1 MTTRWYS
8 SGRRR
13 ICFLV
18 VGIVCIIIIL
28 IPLAPYI
35 ASYSSQPSTPNQWQ
49 MHSSNESE
57 LVPTTREPFYRISYA
72 QSPPR
77 IVMVGSEHVPPY
89 ETPPNDT
96 SPDGSGTSDGNE
108 TAMRESTLR
117 LPEVN
122 DGSGSNRV
130 VSSVSDGHISTNSI
144 ISNNI
149 DNDDVSRTHKLKNG
163 TFEYAYITKLV
174 RPLHQDDL
182 LYESK
187 ADVSDGRRSSQIHA
201 TGAFRSRSSKIWDP
215 HPEYELNAFGV
226 RMHLK
231 LSHDAEFIPKDMKV
245 THFWPNETVRKPEDH
260 DESRWLQGCYYKG
273 SVVGD
278 AQSTVRV
285 SLCEGMH
292 GHIKTTNASFII
304 EPAKNVSS
312 SDASILHRI
321 QRLMADK
328 SNPGNDGRKLPDGSN
343 TPAEDCAVR
352 TDHEAAERLL
362 SIEPTDLH
370 SRNRRSIENFPNN
383 EYTVEVLV
391 VVDNKMERYHGADLK
406 SYVLTLMSI
415 VSSVYADASIGSSMK
430 IAVSHIS
437 YIHHDLNAQIDA
449 TEKGLVGVSASD
461 MLQDFCRF
469 KQSTNIHHDAALLL
483 TREQI
488 CRNPVENNCDTLGLA
503 ELGTIC
509 GKTACAIVQDNGLS
523 ASFTIAHELGHVLG
537 MPHDDDS
544 RCQRYRGDS
553 SGNNRIM
560 SRTID
565 HNTHPWQWSNCSRQ
579 ILSEYFEK
587 NPDNCLLNHPST
599 DLMSPDTTL
608 AGEKFTNNKQC
619 ELVFGNGSKICSY
632 MPTCARLWCSWENE
646 LSGCKTQHMPWADG
660 TECQEGHWCQKG
672 QCVPIDRTA
681 LKPQNGGWSGWSS
694 YDGCSR
700 TCGGGVQK
708 RTRECDSPKP
718 KNGGKFCIGLRIE
731 YRACNTHAC
740 PNSRYNF
747 REEQCHEFH
756 GQHFDVPTLEPN
768 VRWIPKYGTPLADQC
783 KLFCRAE
790 NKSLYFMLREKVID
804 GTPCTFPED
813 SFDMC
818 INGQCRKA
826 GCDYVLNSDAKL
838 DQCGVCN
845 GNNTTCLTVSGQ
857 LYTGTGY
864 TQTKQNSIHKVSP
877 DKSMEFHIPDGSTN
891 INIVH
896 KGYMK
901 DACFLSLMSGNEII
915 FNDPIHPTS
924 HTTKHR
930 LFAGVRLEYTV
941 HGSQERITSTYGR
954 PLKEKLTV
962 RIVRKQNSD
971 KTFHGQVEYHYL
983 VPSTPVGNTQ
993 SNAIYSHHD
1002 YEPYKH
1008 PHHTHYSHHNGNS
1021 VHRLQ
1026 QSVSAPETPY
1036 RWEMGDWLECDHLC
1050 TGKRRRPFVC
1060 RNSDTRQEAKPENC
1074 NHSAKPQDLNEFC
1087 NTECKFE
1094 WESGPI
1100 ECSNAC
1106 GEGFKQVEYLCVK
1119 SYPMELRRNEYVH
1132 EANCLD
1138 IPKPITKR
1146 DSQSTCTGPC
1156 KNATWNYSSWN
1167 KCSCTDG
1174 TQNRTATCLSDPNGF
1189 QIDDAYCEVK
1199 ERKVVLQSCDA
1210 EEQECATW
1218 VAGELTPCSVTCGE
1232 GQRAYALQCMLKN
1245 VSVNAALCGTRPVPV
1260 ILNCTMPPC
1269 DQKQMPNTQYSSFRN
1284 DVQPNQ
1290 SMKNGNYQPN
1300 AESGPVPRGQWRTY
1314 NYSNCSAECKG
1325 GVKKRLVRCMSKNE
1339 QVLEDRYCS
1348 HPKPPTQINCA
1359 NFRCPTWNFGQWS
1372 KCNNECKRSRQVLC
1386 QDHRGNESDQCAK
1399 EMKPPDEESCCNFK
1413 WRITC
1418 SGTCDAEGR
1427 RRPVLICKKLFPKS
1441 IENPKP
1447 FRNGRRV
1454 EEKYCASAPK
1464 PALNALK
1471 PKKKCNK
1478 RCPRPPGRRPSWET
1492 SPWSK
1497 CSVGCGFGRTVR
1509 NVTCTDGRK
1518 ILPKACN
1525 ETTKPPNTKIC
1536 QSLEYCKWKTIKL
1549 FKCNC
1554 KGKQQRTV
1562 KCFDELLNTE
1572 SNLCPENERP
1582 HKTIACP
1589 KPPGCDSRSRPA
1601 VYRNCKDVQL
1611 KHRTD
1616 GEYEMKLNGT
1626 IAMIYCHKMAT
1637 RSPVEYLTLPAGPRE
1652 NYAIYNKRR
1661 AADANSCQESPRDW
1675 EDESINYGAT
1685 HYRKIRINVNTLL
1698 VHTNDFEF
1706 TTSSGTKQPFGS
1718 AGDCYS
1724 NTGHCPQ
1731 GDLAINLTG
1740 TPFRIR
1746 PSTSWETA
1754 GVKSVMNF
1762 LVPLKAPYQKVRAR
1776 CGGYCG
1782 SCSVSRNSNLYLEPI
1797 PVPKR
1802 RPQKLGR
1809 LNHNKHQ
1816 MRNP

>member
-1 MTTRWYS
+1 
-8 SGRRR
+8 
-13 ICFLV
+13 
-18 VGIVCIIIIL
+18 
-28 IPLAPYI
+28 
-35 ASYSSQPSTPNQWQ
+35 
-49 MHSSNESE
+49 
-57 LVPTTREPFYRISYA
+57 
-72 QSPPR
+72 
-77 IVMVGSEHVPPY
+77 
-89 ETPPNDT
+89 
-96 SPDGSGTSDGNE
+96 
-108 TAMRESTLR
+108 
-117 LPEVN
+117 
-122 DGSGSNRV
+122 
-130 VSSVSDGHISTNSI
+130 
-144 ISNNI
+144 
-149 DNDDVSRTHKLKNG
+149 
-163 TFEYAYITKLV
+163 
-174 RPLHQDDL
+174 
-182 LYESK
+182 
-187 ADVSDGRRSSQIHA
+187 
-201 TGAFRSRSSKIWDP
+201 
-215 HPEYELNAFGV
+215 
-226 RMHLK
+226 
-231 LSHDAEFIPKDMKV
+231 
-245 THFWPNETVRKPEDH
+245 
-260 DESRWLQGCYYKG
+260 
-273 SVVGD
+273 
-278 AQSTVRV
+278 
-285 SLCEGMH
+285 
-292 GHIKTTNASFII
+292 
-304 EPAKNVSS
+304 
-312 SDASILHRI
+312 
-321 QRLMADK
+321 
-328 SNPGNDGRKLPDGSN
+328 
-343 TPAEDCAVR
+343 
-352 TDHEAAERLL
+352 
-362 SIEPTDLH
+362 
-370 SRNRRSIENFPNN
+370 
-383 EYTVEVLV
+383 
-391 VVDNKMERYHGADLK
+391 
-406 SYVLTLMSI
+406 
-415 VSSVYADASIGSSMK
+415 
-430 IAVSHIS
+430 
-437 YIHHDLNAQIDA
+437 
-449 TEKGLVGVSASD
+449 
-461 MLQDFCRF
+461 
-469 KQSTNIHHDAALLL
+469 
-483 TREQI
+483 
-488 CRNPVENNCDTLGLA
+488 
-503 ELGTIC
+503 
-509 GKTACAIVQDNGLS
+509 
-523 ASFTIAHELGHVLG
+523 

-694 YDGCSR
+694 YDVCSR

-747 REEQCHEFH
+747 REEQCHEMD
-756 GQHFDVPTLEPN
+756 GQNFDVPTLEPN

-838 DQCGVCN
+838 DQCGVCKGTN
-845 GNNTTCLTVSGQ
+845 STCSLVSRKH
-857 LYTGTGY
+857 YTG
-864 TQTKQNSIHKVSP
+864 N
-877 DKSMEFHIPDGSTN
+877 KSMEFHIPDGSTN

-896 KGYMK
+896 MGYVK

-941 HGSQERITSTYGR
+941 HGSLERITSTYGR

-962 RIVRKQNSD
+962 RIVRKHNSD
-971 KTFHGQVEYHYL
+971 KIFNSQVGYNYM
-983 VPSTPVGNTQ
+983 VPSTPNTQ
-993 SNAIYSHHD
+993 SNAIHSHHEH
-1002 YEPYKH
+1002 EPYKH
-1008 PHHTHYSHHNGNS
+1008 PHHTYYSPYNGNS

-1026 QSVSAPETPY
+1026 HTVSAPETPY
-1036 RWEMGDWLECDHLC
+1036 RWEMGDWLECDQLC
-1050 TGKRRRPFVC
+1050 TGQRRRTFVC

-1074 NHSAKPQDLNEFC
+1074 NHSAKPHDMKEPC

-1106 GEGFKQVEYLCVK
+1106 GEGYKQVEYLCVK
-1119 SYPMELRRNEYVH
+1119 SYPLELRRNEYVDA
-1132 EANCLD
+1132 ANCLG

-1167 KCSCTDG
+1167 K
-1174 TQNRTATCLSDPNGF
+1174 
-1189 QIDDAYCEVK
+1189 
-1199 ERKVVLQSCDA
+1199 
-1210 EEQECATW
+1210 
-1218 VAGELTPCSVTCGE
+1218 
-1232 GQRAYALQCMLKN
+1232 
-1245 VSVNAALCGTRPVPV
+1245 
-1260 ILNCTMPPC
+1260 
-1269 DQKQMPNTQYSSFRN
+1269 
-1284 DVQPNQ
+1284 PNQ
-1290 SMKNGNYQPN
+1290 SMKNVNYQQN

-1325 GVKKRLVRCMSKNE
+1325 GVKKRLVRCMYKNE
-1339 QVLEDRYCS
+1339 QVLEDRYCP

-1359 NFRCPTWNFGQWS
+1359 NFRCPIWTFGQWS
-1372 KCNNECKRSRQVLC
+1372 KCN
-1386 QDHRGNESDQCAK
+1386 
-1399 EMKPPDEESCCNFK
+1399 
-1413 WRITC
+1413 
-1418 SGTCDAEGR
+1418 
-1427 RRPVLICKKLFPKS
+1427 
-1441 IENPKP
+1441 
-1447 FRNGRRV
+1447 
-1454 EEKYCASAPK
+1454 
-1464 PALNALK
+1464 
-1471 PKKKCNK
+1471 
-1478 RCPRPPGRRPSWET
+1478 
-1492 SPWSK
+1492 
-1497 CSVGCGFGRTVR
+1497 
-1509 NVTCTDGRK
+1509 
-1518 ILPKACN
+1518 
-1525 ETTKPPNTKIC
+1525 
-1536 QSLEYCKWKTIKL
+1536 
-1549 FKCNC
+1549 C
-1554 KGKQQRTV
+1554 KGKQHRTV

-1572 SNLCPENERP
+1572 SNRCPEHERP

-1601 VYRNCKDVQL
+1601 VYRNCKDVQQ

-1616 GEYEMKLNGT
+1616 GEYEMSLNGT
-1626 IAMIYCHKMAT
+1626 MAMIYCHKMAT

-1661 AADANSCQESPRDW
+1661 AADANSCQESSRDW

-1685 HYRKIRINVNTLL
+1685 HYRKIRINVNTLQ

-1746 PSTSWETA
+1746 PKTSWETA

-1797 PVPKR
+1797 PHPKR
-1802 RPQKLGR
+1802 RPHKLAR
-1809 LNHNKHQ
+1809 LNHKHQ